1 MVTNECLLHTT
12 GTNLRKLAVA
22 LGVTMDALVGLED
35 RDDQTPLTVAQL
47 LGQLDAYDEGDA

>member
-1 MVTNECLLHTT
+1 LLHTT